1 MSPPARTCRP
11 ATNSCQDDM
20 RIGWMTGEIRDRPIV
35 IASRPGFGAPSH
47 RTMLPTA
54 AWRAA
59 QRRTIDMRRVTEESR
74 AIRGAVSAA
83 DPLFP
88 RTSSEPWLAAGSYSP
103 ESRTH
108 CMTPVAPDTP
118 TIQPARTRRP
128 ARTSIVAFPCG
139 RSAGAENRR
148 FRSRSLPE
156 SASKRRDRSRR
167 ASRGAENRR
176 TGN

>member
-20 RIGWMTGEIRDRPIV
+20 RIGWMTGEMRDRPTM
-35 IASRPGFGAPSH
+35 IASRLGFGAPSH
-47 RTMLPTA
+47 RAPNGGVAGSPA
-54 AWRAA
+54 AYM
-59 QRRTIDMRRVTEESR
+59 IDMRRVTEESR
-74 AIRGAVSAA
+74 AIRGAFSAA

-88 RTSSEPWLAAGSYSP
+88 RTSSEPRLAAGSYSP

-118 TIQPARTRRP
+118 TIQPAVTRRP

-148 FRSRSLPE
+148 FRSGLLSE
-156 SASKRRDRSRR
+156 SASKCRDRSGR

-176 TGN
+176 TSN